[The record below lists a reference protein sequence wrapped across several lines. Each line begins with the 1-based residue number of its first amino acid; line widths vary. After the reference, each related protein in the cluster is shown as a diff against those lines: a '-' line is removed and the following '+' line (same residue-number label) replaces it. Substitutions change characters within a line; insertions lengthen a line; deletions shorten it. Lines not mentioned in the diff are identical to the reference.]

1 MQARLYIEPPYWG
14 VTRLALILASTT
26 EMTYPNVGDRLT
38 TQSLAILHQ
47 QFPTS
52 ENRRSCVRPLC
63 LDSSA
68 LTVFVS
74 LALGLI
80 GQGVSSPLVRPR

>member
-26 EMTYPNVGDRLT
+26 EMTDPNVGDRLT

-47 QFPTS
+47 QFPAS
-52 ENRRSCVRPLC
+52 
-63 LDSSA
+63 
-68 LTVFVS
+68 
-74 LALGLI
+74 
-80 GQGVSSPLVRPR
+80 